1 MLRRSRVPPCLFLM
15 LCLSR
20 PVLYR
25 FLLVS
30 SVLFPGCLKRADLF
44 SSGLFVFIQ
53 LDLVHDRLKRADLCS
68 SGLRFF
74 VQLDLVRDRLDG
86 GYLYSSGFL
95 FPVQLDLV
103 RRWTE
108 ARRSTR
114 LTLNYKLVSK
124 CSSMITSLLLHGG
137 RFLCDVCCTLTG
149 LNT

>member
-1 MLRRSRVPPCLFLM
+1 M

-20 PVLYR
+20 SVLSR

-44 SSGLFVFIQ
+44 SSGFLVFAQ
-53 LDLVHDRLKRADLCS
+53 LDLVHDRLERADLFS

-86 GYLYSSGFL
+86 GYLYSPGFL